1 MGTSAWP
8 ANSVRSLSSMRI
20 NMKLLLLLVA
30 VLLVAVLLVAASV
43 AASLSVWRSTLLM
56 PSTQIRRGILMHLL
70 RRIGV

>member
-30 VLLVAVLLVAASV
+30 VLLVAASV
-43 AASLSVWRSTLLM
+43 AASLSVAIYVTDAFYAD
-56 PSTQIRRGILMHLL
+56 
-70 RRIGV
+70 

>member
-1 MGTSAWP
+1 
-8 ANSVRSLSSMRI
+8 MRI